1 MSNDTEIEANDASEK
16 TAGKKSNKLNLVI
29 LALAVVVA
37 GVGYYVWSDYTDSH
51 PSTNDA
57 YVGTPIIHIAP
68 EVTGTVVSVDVKS
81 FSKVK
86 KGDTLFTI
94 DPRSFKASLDMAKA
108 NLVRA
113 RQKVSV
119 LQSQVVSA
127 QSMLDAKQAALENT
141 RGATQRTLKLAAQGT
156 ATQAEADAQKAAL
169 SEAEAAVKTAKA
181 ALSSAQSSLGKPGD
195 DNPLVQ
201 SALADVERAQLDL
214 DNTVLKASADGYVG
228 KIDIRPGSLAAAG
241 MEVAQL
247 VETDQW
253 WVDANFKENALTNIK
268 PGQPAEVTIDMLPGR
283 TFTGKVLALSP
294 ASGTAFSLFP
304 PDNATGN
311 WVKVTQRFPVRV
323 LLDNAGPSD
332 GLRVGASSEVTI
344 DTTGGQ

>member
-16 TAGKKSNKLNLVI
+16 TVGKKSNKLNLVI

-108 NLVRA
+108 NLVQA

-141 RGATQRTLKLAAQGT
+141 ARCHTK
-156 ATQAEADAQKAAL
+156 
-169 SEAEAAVKTAKA
+169 
-181 ALSSAQSSLGKPGD
+181 
-195 DNPLVQ
+195 
-201 SALADVERAQLDL
+201 
-214 DNTVLKASADGYVG
+214 NT
-228 KIDIRPGSLAAAG
+228 
-241 MEVAQL
+241 
-247 VETDQW
+247 ET
-253 WVDANFKENALTNIK
+253 
-268 PGQPAEVTIDMLPGR
+268 GG
-283 TFTGKVLALSP
+283 
-294 ASGTAFSLFP
+294 
-304 PDNATGN
+304 TGN
-311 WVKVTQRFPVRV
+311 SHPSRSRCAEGGFERGGSCSENSQGGAQQRSVI
-323 LLDNAGPSD
+323 L
-332 GLRVGASSEVTI
+332 
-344 DTTGGQ
+344 GQTRR